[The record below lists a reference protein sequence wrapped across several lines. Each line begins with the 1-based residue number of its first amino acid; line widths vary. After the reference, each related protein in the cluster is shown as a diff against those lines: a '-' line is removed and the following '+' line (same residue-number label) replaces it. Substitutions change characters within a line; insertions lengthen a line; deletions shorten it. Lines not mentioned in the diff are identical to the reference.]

1 MSSLSVHQSR
11 SYGKVCSTTSSNR
24 KVCINELHT
33 TVLTNASLRANEIVA
48 VVLSYIYSVTFVPRH
63 ADRCQDKKYVEDV
76 RYGYSRAAGSN
87 PPQSYRLHTLPC
99 FWL

>member
-1 MSSLSVHQSR
+1 MSTLSVHRSR

-24 KVCINELHT
+24 QVCINELHT

-48 VVLSYIYSVTFVPRH
+48 VVLSHICSVTFVPRRP
-63 ADRCQDKKYVEDV
+63 DRGQDKKYVEDV
-76 RYGYSRAAGSN
+76 RYEYSRAAGSN
-87 PPQSYRLHTLPC
+87 PPQLYRLYALPC